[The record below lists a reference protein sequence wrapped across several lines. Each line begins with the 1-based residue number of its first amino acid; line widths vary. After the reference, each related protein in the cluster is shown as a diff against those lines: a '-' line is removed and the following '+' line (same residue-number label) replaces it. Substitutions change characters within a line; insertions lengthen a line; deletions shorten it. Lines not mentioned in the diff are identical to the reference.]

1 MSMLTEGTVTGVK
14 PLAGIRVCY
23 VSSQEFSGATRP
35 LKEARSVA
43 EAGADVCFVGYEEYM
58 PKRIRESGFRVVT
71 VGHRPARG
79 SENPVRLL
87 RVAYNLTVFR
97 VVDAWRK
104 WRAPRQL
111 AAAAAS
117 TRADVVQAVDLPG
130 LEIGGMAAKRMGA
143 KFVYDAHELWL
154 GFVDNPDRGMSPQ
167 ARRRFLDTERRWIG
181 EADLVLA
188 VSEPQGQRMAE
199 HYGVPRPLILFNSPP
214 KRVESARPVSDPVRL
229 VFHGGLSADRN
240 IDGLIRAMAMVDGV
254 TLDVHG
260 FSRTIDMGALQSLAD
275 DLGLQDRVRFHGAFD
290 YDEVVELLQG
300 YDVGVM
306 AVKAVEENFEIAL
319 PNKLFDC
326 ICAGIAVAMGN
337 TRAILEVVEET
348 GCGVPLDP
356 STPETI
362 AEGLRAL
369 VSDRDAL
376 LEMKRASVAAAPRYW
391 WPEQAEKLV
400 SALQRLVG

>member
-1 MSMLTEGTVTGVK
+1 MGAEGVAAGAK
-14 PLAGIRVCY
+14 PLAGVRICY
-23 VSSQEFSGATRP
+23 VSSLEFSGATRP
-35 LKEARSVA
+35 LKEARSLA

-58 PKRIRESGFRVVT
+58 PTRIRESGFRVVT
-71 VGHRPARG
+71 VGQRPARG

-87 RVAYNLTVFR
+87 RVAYNLTIFR
-97 VVDAWRK
+97 VIDAWRK

-111 AAAAAS
+111 VAAAAS
-117 TRADVVQAVDLPG
+117 TGANIVQAVDLPG
-130 LEIGGMAAKRMGA
+130 LEIGGPAAKRMGA

-154 GFVDNPDRGMSPQ
+154 GFVDNPDRGMSPE
-167 ARRRFLDTERRWIG
+167 ARRRFLETERRWIG
-181 EADLVLA
+181 QADLVLA

-214 KRVESARPVSDPVRL
+214 NRVEAVRPVSDPVRL

-240 IDGLIRAMAMVDGV
+240 IDGLIRAMALVDGP
-254 TLDVHG
+254 TLDIHG
-260 FSRTIDMGALQSLAD
+260 FSRTIDLGELQRLAEE
-275 DLGLQDRVRFHGAFD
+275 LGLHDRVRFHGAFD
-290 YDEVVELLQG
+290 YDEVVRLLEG

-326 ICAGIAVAMGN
+326 ICAGVAVAMGN

-362 AEGLRAL
+362 AEGLRLL
-369 VSDRDAL
+369 VSDREAL
-376 LEMKRASVAAAPRYW
+376 LEMKRASVAAAPKYW
-391 WPEQAEKLV
+391 WPEQARKLV